1 MNGILTIVLL
11 TLFVVLHELGHYVSA
26 KRSKVAVSE
35 FFVGFGPRLFSFKR
49 NKTEY
54 GLKALLLGGY
64 VKIPGMDENDEAE
77 GYNQDEL
84 FHNAKWTQKLYIAS
98 SGILINFAIA
108 WIILFSIF
116 VFHGVEQPTL
126 QISSIGDSSVDAIY
140 DSPSQK
146 AGLQEGDIIK
156 TFNGQEVESWEEL
169 VSQIQINGNNE
180 VSIGY
185 LRNGQLYLTTTV
197 LEERLVGNTTS
208 GYLGV
213 SPTVELQRLN
223 PFEAVISTTL
233 IEIDMTLAAVDG
245 IFTLFSPQNIQTL
258 LGTYTGQEVPDEVR
272 PLSPV
277 GLAQAGSQIAEG
289 GYVNLFSLLAFVNI
303 FLAVF
308 NSIPLIPLDGG
319 RIVLA
324 LIEGLTGKK
333 VSDRKLYPVAAF
345 VVFIFIFLGVTAFYL
360 DSTQPIRV

>member
-1 MNGILTIVLL
+1 M
-11 TLFVVLHELGHYVSA
+11 
-26 KRSKVAVSE
+26 
-35 FFVGFGPRLFSFKR
+35 
-49 NKTEY
+49 
-54 GLKALLLGGY
+54 
-64 VKIPGMDENDEAE
+64 
-77 GYNQDEL
+77 
-84 FHNAKWTQKLYIAS
+84 
-98 SGILINFAIA
+98 
-108 WIILFSIF
+108 
-116 VFHGVEQPTL
+116 
-126 QISSIGDSSVDAIY
+126 
-140 DSPSQK
+140 
-146 AGLQEGDIIK
+146 
-156 TFNGQEVESWEEL
+156 
-169 VSQIQINGNNE
+169 
-180 VSIGY
+180 
-185 LRNGQLYLTTTV
+185 YLTTTL

-360 DSTQPIRV
+360 DITQPIRL

>member
-1 MNGILTIVLL
+1 M
-11 TLFVVLHELGHYVSA
+11 
-26 KRSKVAVSE
+26 
-35 FFVGFGPRLFSFKR
+35 
-49 NKTEY
+49 
-54 GLKALLLGGY
+54 
-64 VKIPGMDENDEAE
+64 
-77 GYNQDEL
+77 
-84 FHNAKWTQKLYIAS
+84 
-98 SGILINFAIA
+98 
-108 WIILFSIF
+108 
-116 VFHGVEQPTL
+116 
-126 QISSIGDSSVDAIY
+126 
-140 DSPSQK
+140 
-146 AGLQEGDIIK
+146 
-156 TFNGQEVESWEEL
+156 
-169 VSQIQINGNNE
+169 
-180 VSIGY
+180 
-185 LRNGQLYLTTTV
+185 

-223 PFEAVISTTL
+223 PFEAIISTTL

-324 LIEGLTGKK
+324 LIEGITGRK

-360 DSTQPIRV
+360 DITQPIRL

>member
-1 MNGILTIVLL
+1 M
-11 TLFVVLHELGHYVSA
+11 
-26 KRSKVAVSE
+26 
-35 FFVGFGPRLFSFKR
+35 
-49 NKTEY
+49 
-54 GLKALLLGGY
+54 
-64 VKIPGMDENDEAE
+64 
-77 GYNQDEL
+77 
-84 FHNAKWTQKLYIAS
+84 
-98 SGILINFAIA
+98 
-108 WIILFSIF
+108 
-116 VFHGVEQPTL
+116 
-126 QISSIGDSSVDAIY
+126 
-140 DSPSQK
+140 
-146 AGLQEGDIIK
+146 
-156 TFNGQEVESWEEL
+156 
-169 VSQIQINGNNE
+169 
-180 VSIGY
+180 
-185 LRNGQLYLTTTV
+185 

-345 VVFIFIFLGVTAFYL
+345 VVFIFIFLGVTAFLFRHY
-360 DSTQPIRV
+360 STYKIMKDRRKTTQLHVRKCRCRLCIFLFRFSL